1 MMPWLRRMEAR
12 GLVRGGRFVAGF
24 YGEQYARPEPVESLR
39 RVRRTERKGDELLL
53 SAVDPLNLAG
63 VLTPGARITSIH
75 TNSVLFRDGLPS
87 DAN

>member
-1 MMPWLRRMEAR
+1 MDVSVGQKARREVTVTAEM
-12 GLVRGGRFVAGF
+12 VAA
-24 YGEQYARPEPVESLR
+24 YAEL
-39 RVRRTERKGDELLL
+39 TGDELLL

>member
-1 MMPWLRRMEAR
+1 MMPWPRRMF
-12 GLVRGGRFVAGF
+12 LVRWPAA
-24 YGEQYARPEPVESLR
+24 ARKTSGAVESLR

-63 VLTPGARITSIH
+63 VLASGARINSIH